1 MSRLTPATPAASLLG
16 SEPLLNGHR
25 HNDFL
30 NIEVS
35 FLLSWLEGPT
45 TVRNVTIANERI
57 VDCTAGPPPRR

>member
-16 SEPLLNGHR
+16 SEPLNARR
-25 HNDFL
+25 HSEFL

>member
-1 MSRLTPATPAASLLG
+1 MG
-16 SEPLLNGHR
+16 SEPLIGR
-25 HNDFL
+25 RYNDFL

>member
-1 MSRLTPATPAASLLG
+1 MSHLTPTTPAASLLG
-16 SEPLLNGHR
+16 SEPLNVRR

>member
-1 MSRLTPATPAASLLG
+1 MSSLKPATPAASLLG
-16 SEPLLNGHR
+16 SEPLNGRR

-57 VDCTAGPPPRR
+57 VNCTAGPPPRR